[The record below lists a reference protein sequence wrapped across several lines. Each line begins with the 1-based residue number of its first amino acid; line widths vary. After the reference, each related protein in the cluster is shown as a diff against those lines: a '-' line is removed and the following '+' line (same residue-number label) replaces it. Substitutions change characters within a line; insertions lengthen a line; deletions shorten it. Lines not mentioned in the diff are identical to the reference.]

1 MRYLLCLLL
10 GALAGAL
17 LASTAASAL
26 QRRNELPRALM
37 TLMKHDFAAARNG
50 ARGSNC
56 TVPSQMATR
65 TRLERSAADIEH
77 RMLAPSAK
85 DRVFTQYAQ
94 DLRGAIARWD
104 ASSSCA
110 LQAEALTAIGH
121 ACDACHRD
129 YR

>member
-10 GALAGAL
+10 GALVGAL

-26 QRRNELPRALM
+26 QRRNEVPRALM

-50 ARGSNC
+50 ARASDC
-56 TVPSQMATR
+56 SVPSLAAAR
-65 TRLERSAADIEH
+65 TRLDRSAADIEH
-77 RMLAPSAK
+77 RVLAPAAK
-85 DRVFTQYAQ
+85 DRVFAQYAA

-104 ASSSCA
+104 ASSACA
-110 LQAEALTAIGH
+110 LQVQALTDIGH

>member
-26 QRRNELPRALM
+26 QRRNEVPRALM
-37 TLMKHDFAAARNG
+37 TLMKHDFATARQG
-50 ARGSNC
+50 ARASDC
-56 TVPSQMATR
+56 TVPSQAAAR
-65 TRLERSAADIEH
+65 TRLDRAAADIEQ
-77 RMLAPSAK
+77 RLLAPATK

-104 ASSSCA
+104 ASAACA
-110 LQAEALTAIGH
+110 LQVEAMTAIGH